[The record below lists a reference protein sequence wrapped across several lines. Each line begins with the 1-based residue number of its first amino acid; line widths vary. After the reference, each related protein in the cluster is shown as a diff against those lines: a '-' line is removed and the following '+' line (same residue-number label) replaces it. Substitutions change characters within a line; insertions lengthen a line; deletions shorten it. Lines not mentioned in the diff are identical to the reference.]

1 MASSTAVH
9 SNAFNFMSYLQGG
22 VDPRT
27 GQYSVSINLPELK
40 ANNLTGPVV
49 PLVLIFNPLNL
60 RDSGFGQGWSLQL
73 TEFNLVTR
81 VLSLS
86 SGETFR
92 VTGKDPDGQLTME
105 EKKLDNFHIYEEG
118 DEYRIVYKSGGTEIL
133 KVYGSTALPV
143 YMYSAEGR
151 RVVLDYVPYL
161 ADYRLNTVKDESDI
175 TLLLFTSDGI
185 TVSMQAYPYSSEA
198 GGALAV
204 YTLFHNQSQSTTA
217 LTLPTE
223 DGARWLF
230 TYADKLGF
238 NCICRVET
246 PTGGLEVIEYG
257 DGGHK
262 HPDPTASNLPRAT
275 LHSADPGCGQPI
287 VTTEYRYDLPNQATQ
302 NNFLGFGASGLNW
315 DPTGIDNLYQ
325 VINYDYSTVER
336 LLNGED
342 EVRRVQ
348 RTFNSFHLLVKEET
362 YQNESVMRVTTTY
375 HALADTIFV
384 SQPLNFQLPA
394 SVETRWEKKGSSRS
408 EIVKTT
414 YDKYGNLIEEIGADG
429 VTKRSTYYLA
439 EGGDGCPKDPEGFV
453 RSVKDTTVIPASG
466 ASDVA
471 QQLTTAYRYTSFGAL
486 NAARADWLAV
496 ESESL
501 FEVNNKVEKLLHK
514 VTYNYN
520 NDVTQPLVFG
530 RIKQQAL
537 ERPSLDEDTYK
548 FLTDY
553 DYNLSPA
560 RYSRAA
566 ETVLQTIETITNFDG
581 TTKKITS
588 EMSTVHGQ
596 PLLVEDDNDVKI
608 AYVYDALQRVI
619 QETVAP
625 DLTNYIAH
633 RYYTYELSMRWG
645 VAAKQIATNVKGV
658 KTTTLLDG
666 FNRVVG
672 ETRQNADAVNR
683 ARADDFR
690 ETYRAQYDVF
700 GNLIAETEIDWLDES
715 EPLEL
720 TTSFL
725 FDDWGQQQTE
735 VRPDGVKVHEET
747 NPIGSSQ
754 WNGPIITT
762 WTEVPG
768 STIKYLLSVSKL
780 NAFEKPVMI
789 ERYDGS
795 GDVFSSRHEYFYDG
809 LGRMVREVDGRK
821 CETRYEYDAFGRTIK
836 TTLPDKAKVVREYA
850 AHSAEDLPTLISVE
864 GQVLGTQGFDGLGRM
879 TSSTT
884 GGREKV
890 FDFRAGELQP
900 WKVTTARHHEI
911 EYTYAPQLGEEPTL
925 RKVSGSANSAKY
937 EYDPQNARLKSC
949 TDQDQTLERE
959 YFSTGEIRTE
969 KVSQVQGEPLTM
981 TYDYSLR
988 GRIRS
993 YKDVLGQTQTYDY
1006 DSLGRLDKTTL
1017 GNIRSTFEYNSLGLM
1032 ASITTEDG
1040 PLGDLGNPQVII
1052 KLDYDKQGREVARI
1066 FYLNGV
1072 EQTLV
1077 QDYDEVDN
1085 LSSRTLKEGDVIIR
1099 QETYVYD
1106 VRSRLVSYECTG
1118 TQPPEDPH
1126 GRSINSQYF
1135 TFDALDNITLVD
1147 TIYTDGTYLMAEY
1160 AFDNTDP
1167 VQLSSLTYTFDG
1179 GLPQTTSFTYDEE
1192 GNMTSD
1198 ELGRVLEYDPL
1209 NRLSSVSLISS

>member
-1 MASSTAVH
+1 
-9 SNAFNFMSYLQGG
+9 
-22 VDPRT
+22 
-27 GQYSVSINLPELK
+27 
-40 ANNLTGPVV
+40 
-49 PLVLIFNPLNL
+49 
-60 RDSGFGQGWSLQL
+60 
-73 TEFNLVTR
+73 
-81 VLSLS
+81 
-86 SGETFR
+86 
-92 VTGKDPDGQLTME
+92 
-105 EKKLDNFHIYEEG
+105 
-118 DEYRIVYKSGGTEIL
+118 
-133 KVYGSTALPV
+133 
-143 YMYSAEGR
+143 MYSAEGR

-588 EMSTVHGQ
+588 ETSTVHGQ

-1167 VQLSSLTYTFDG
+1167 VQLSSLTYTFNG
-1179 GLPQTTSFTYDEE
+1179 GVPQTTLFTYDEE

>member
-1 MASSTAVH
+1 M
-9 SNAFNFMSYLQGG
+9 
-22 VDPRT
+22 
-27 GQYSVSINLPELK
+27 
-40 ANNLTGPVV
+40 
-49 PLVLIFNPLNL
+49 
-60 RDSGFGQGWSLQL
+60 
-73 TEFNLVTR
+73 
-81 VLSLS
+81 
-86 SGETFR
+86 
-92 VTGKDPDGQLTME
+92 
-105 EKKLDNFHIYEEG
+105 
-118 DEYRIVYKSGGTEIL
+118 
-133 KVYGSTALPV
+133 
-143 YMYSAEGR
+143 
-151 RVVLDYVPYL
+151 
-161 ADYRLNTVKDESDI
+161 
-175 TLLLFTSDGI
+175 
-185 TVSMQAYPYSSEA
+185 
-198 GGALAV
+198 
-204 YTLFHNQSQSTTA
+204 
-217 LTLPTE
+217 
-223 DGARWLF
+223 
-230 TYADKLGF
+230 
-238 NCICRVET
+238 
-246 PTGGLEVIEYG
+246 
-257 DGGHK
+257 
-262 HPDPTASNLPRAT
+262 
-275 LHSADPGCGQPI
+275 
-287 VTTEYRYDLPNQATQ
+287 
-302 NNFLGFGASGLNW
+302 
-315 DPTGIDNLYQ
+315 
-325 VINYDYSTVER
+325 
-336 LLNGED
+336 
-342 EVRRVQ
+342 
-348 RTFNSFHLLVKEET
+348 
-362 YQNESVMRVTTTY
+362 
-375 HALADTIFV
+375 
-384 SQPLNFQLPA
+384 
-394 SVETRWEKKGSSRS
+394 
-408 EIVKTT
+408 
-414 YDKYGNLIEEIGADG
+414 
-429 VTKRSTYYLA
+429 
-439 EGGDGCPKDPEGFV
+439 
-453 RSVKDTTVIPASG
+453 
-466 ASDVA
+466 A

-520 NDVTQPLVFG
+520 KDVTQPLVFG
-530 RIKQQAL
+530 RIKQQVL

-690 ETYRAQYDVF
+690 ETYRAQYDVL

-949 TDQDQTLERE
+949 TDQDQMLERE
-959 YFSTGEIRTE
+959 YFSTGEIHTE

-1167 VQLSSLTYTFDG
+1167 VQLSSLTYTFNG
-1179 GLPQTTSFTYDEE
+1179 GVPQTTLFTYDEE

>member
-40 ANNLTGPVV
+40 ANNLAGPVV
-49 PLVLIFNPLNL
+49 PLMLVFNPLNL

-92 VTGKDPDGQLTME
+92 VTGKDPDGQLTMA
-105 EKKLDNFHIYEEG
+105 EKKIDNFHIYEEG
-118 DEYRIVYKSGGTEIL
+118 NEYRIVYKTGGTEIL
-133 KVYGSTALPV
+133 KVYGATALPV
-143 YMYSAEGR
+143 SMYSAEGR
-151 RVVLDYVPYL
+151 RVTLDYVPYL
-161 ADYRLNTVKDESDI
+161 ADYRLKTVKDESDV
-175 TLLLFTSDGI
+175 TLLLFDSDGI

-204 YTLFHNQSQSTTA
+204 YTLFHNQSKGTTA

-257 DGGHK
+257 DSGHK

-287 VTTEYRYDLPNQATQ
+287 VTTEYSYDLPNQATQ

-336 LLNGED
+336 LLNGND

-348 RTFNSFHLLVKEET
+348 RTFNSFHLLVKEEI
-362 YQNESVMRVTTTY
+362 YQNESVMCVTTTY
-375 HALADTIFV
+375 HALADTIFA

-414 YDKYGNLIEEIGADG
+414 YDKYGNLIEEIGSEG

-466 ASDVA
+466 ASEVA

-486 NAARADWLAV
+486 DAARADWLAI
-496 ESESL
+496 ESETL
-501 FEVNNKVEKLLHK
+501 FEVDSKVDKLLRT
-514 VTYNYN
+514 VTYIYN
-520 NDVTQPLVFG
+520 DDVTQPIVYG
-530 RIKQQAL
+530 HIKQHAL
-537 ERPSLDEDTYK
+537 ERPSKGRDIYTL
-548 FLTDY
+548 LTNY
-553 DYNLSPA
+553 DYKLLSA
-560 RYSRAA
+560 QYTRAP
-566 ETVLQTIETITNFDG
+566 ETVLQTVETKINFDG
-581 TTKKITS
+581 TTKKVTS
-588 EMSTVHGQ
+588 EISMVHGQ

-608 AYVYDALQRVI
+608 AYTYDALQRVT

-625 DLTNYIAH
+625 DLPDYIAH
-633 RYYTYELSMRWG
+633 RDYTYTLSNQWG
-645 VAAKQIATNVKGV
+645 VAAKQISTNVKGV
-658 KTTTLLDG
+658 QTTTLLDG
-666 FNRVVG
+666 FYRVVG

-683 ARADDFR
+683 TLADDFR
-690 ETYRAQYDVF
+690 ETYRAQYDVL
-700 GNLIAETEIDWLDES
+700 GNLIAETEIDWLDDS
-715 EPLEL
+715 EQLEL

-725 FDDWGQQQTE
+725 YDDWGQQQTE
-735 VRPDGVKVHEET
+735 VRPDGVRLNEGI
-747 NPIGSSQ
+747 NPVGSAQ
-754 WNGPIITT
+754 WNGPIVTT

-768 STIKYLLSVSKL
+768 STIKYLWSVSKL
-780 NAFEKPVMI
+780 NAFDKPVTI
-789 ERYDGS
+789 ERYDES
-795 GDVFSSRHEYFYDG
+795 DDEFFSRYEYFYDG
-809 LGRMVREVDGRK
+809 LGRTVREIDGRES
-821 CETRYEYDAFGRTIK
+821 ETRYEYDAFGRTIK
-836 TTLPDKAKVVREYA
+836 TTLPDKAQVVREYA
-850 AHSAEDLPTLISVE
+850 AHSAEDLPTLISVD
-864 GQVLGTQGFDGLGRM
+864 GKVLGTQVFDGLGRM

-890 FDFRAGELQP
+890 FDFKAGELQP
-900 WKVTTARHHEI
+900 CKVTTPRHHEI
-911 EYTYAPQLGEEPTL
+911 EYTYIPQLGEEPTV
-925 RKVSGSANSAKY
+925 RKISGAAHSAEYKY
-937 EYDPQNARLKSC
+937 DFQNARLMDC
-949 TDQDQTLERE
+949 TDQGQTLKRE
-959 YFSTGEIRTE
+959 YFSTGEIRSE
-969 KVSQVQGEPLTM
+969 EVSQVQGEPLTM
-981 TYDYSLR
+981 HYDYSLR

-993 YKDVLGQTQTYDY
+993 YKDVLGQTQIYDY
-1006 DSLGRLDKTTL
+1006 DPLGRLDKTTL
-1017 GNIRSTFEYNSLGLM
+1017 GNIRSTFKYNNLGLM
-1032 ASITTEDG
+1032 ASVTTEDG
-1040 PLGDLGNPQVII
+1040 PPGDLGNPQVTIN
-1052 KLDYDKQGREVARI
+1052 LEYDKQGREVKRI
-1066 FYLNGV
+1066 FDLNGV

-1077 QDYDEVDN
+1077 QDYDEIDN

-1099 QETYVYD
+1099 EETYIYD

-1118 TQPPEDPH
+1118 TQPPVDPH
-1126 GRSINSQYF
+1126 GRSISAQFF

-1160 AFDNTDP
+1160 AFDNIDP

-1179 GLPQTTSFTYDEE
+1179 GLPQTTLFTYDEE

-1209 NRLSSVSLISS
+1209 SRLSSVSVVSS

>member
-1 MASSTAVH
+1 M
-9 SNAFNFMSYLQGG
+9 
-22 VDPRT
+22 
-27 GQYSVSINLPELK
+27 
-40 ANNLTGPVV
+40 
-49 PLVLIFNPLNL
+49 
-60 RDSGFGQGWSLQL
+60 
-73 TEFNLVTR
+73 
-81 VLSLS
+81 
-86 SGETFR
+86 
-92 VTGKDPDGQLTME
+92 
-105 EKKLDNFHIYEEG
+105 
-118 DEYRIVYKSGGTEIL
+118 
-133 KVYGSTALPV
+133 
-143 YMYSAEGR
+143 
-151 RVVLDYVPYL
+151 DYVPYL

-588 EMSTVHGQ
+588 ETSTVHGQ

-1167 VQLSSLTYTFDG
+1167 VQLSSLTYTFNG
-1179 GLPQTTSFTYDEE
+1179 GVPQTTLFTYDEE